1 MGILLADLNN
11 TLIML
16 NLMKMILKI
25 LFMSG
30 FWFGIIYLNNAKNL
44 KKKEAKTK
52 CLQQAIRQ
60 YGGIGAYQKLKRKKQ
75 NQFSSM
81 RSNTRFQLK

>member
-30 FWFGIIYLNNAKNL
+30 FWFGTIYLNNAKNL
-44 KKKEAKTK
+44 KKK
-52 CLQQAIRQ
+52 
-60 YGGIGAYQKLKRKKQ
+60 
-75 NQFSSM
+75 
-81 RSNTRFQLK
+81 